1 MNKST
6 KGPKEGLPGE
16 SSRPTPNDSGDTPP
30 CKEVYLHFDLNA
42 GVAGDMLLAALIDS
56 GVPRA
61 PIDEALAAIGFKE
74 KAFSLERVNRGSV
87 SSLHLTISSEA
98 KATGIACKTYS
109 EGREVIHRAG
119 LNKTLKEKAT
129 QTLLSLAQ
137 AEAAVHGTS
146 VDEIHFHEVSGADTL
161 IDIVG
166 VLAAVMW
173 LNPTKI
179 SASPVC
185 VGGGVVET
193 RHGSLPVPAPATIL
207 LLKHIPIMGG
217 RDQKHELATPTGAS
231 LIKNL
236 THQFGNLPAMH
247 VNGIGYGAGTIDL
260 QGKPNVVRALWGT
273 PFPAH
278 TYQDNRDN
286 CKDGATDEPLV
297 EMRANIDDMS
307 PELLGHLCEEFLK
320 MGALDTWITPIIMKK
335 GRPGTEIAVLLRDRD
350 RNAFIKK
357 FFTHSTSF
365 GVRWN
370 PVQRRRIFRKNEQI
384 ETQWGMID
392 IKAGYLDGKV
402 MTVSPEYES
411 CKRIARE
418 FGIPLKKVYRETS
431 AAWVAKNCPPKC

>member
-1 MNKST
+1 MNEST
-6 KGPKEGLPGE
+6 KSSKEGLPGE
-16 SSRPTPNDSGDTPP
+16 STRLISNDSGDTPP
-30 CKEVYLHFDLNA
+30 DKEVYLHFDLNA

-56 GVPRA
+56 GVPRE
-61 PIDEALAAIGFKE
+61 PVDEALAAIGFKE
-74 KAFSLERVNRGSV
+74 KAFSLERVNKGSV

-98 KATGIACKTYS
+98 EATGIACKTYS
-109 EGREVIHRAG
+109 EGREVIQRSD
-119 LNKTLKEKAT
+119 LNQILKERAT

-146 VDEIHFHEVSGADTL
+146 VNEIHFHEVSGADTL

-173 LNPTKI
+173 LNPIKV

-207 LLKHIPIMGG
+207 LLKHIPIVGG
-217 RDQKHELATPTGAS
+217 QDHKHELATPTGAS
-231 LIKNL
+231 IIKNL

-260 QGKPNVVRALWGT
+260 KGKPNVVRALWGT
-273 PFPAH
+273 AFPSH
-278 TYQDNRDN
+278 SDQDNRDN
-286 CKDGATDEPLV
+286 SKDGSIEEPLV

-307 PELLGHLCEEFLK
+307 PELTGHLCEEFLK

-335 GRPGTEIAVLLRDRD
+335 GRPGTEIAVLLKDSD
-350 RNAFIKK
+350 MAAFIEK
-357 FFTHSTSF
+357 FFSESTSF

-370 PVQRRRIFRKNEQI
+370 PVHRRRILRKNEQI

-392 IKAGYLDGKV
+392 VMVGYLDGKM

-431 AAWVAKNCPPKC
+431 AAWVAKQCPPKF